1 MPASPYELHGNV
13 PELQNLAQVQ
23 HTYRGRFES
32 ILGQI
37 QGYVGTVKGQW
48 VGAGTEG
55 FASFN
60 TASEAEFTALQA
72 AFQRLANATDTSAA
86 NWQGSIARING
97 RWGG

>member
-1 MPASPYELHGNV
+1 MPSSPYELHGNV

-55 FASFN
+55 FAKFN
-60 TASEAEFTALQA
+60 TDTEAEFTNLQT
-72 AFQRLANATDTSAA
+72 AFNRLATATDTSAT
-86 NWQGSIARING
+86 NWQAGITRITN